1 MAIAELTTHLPLAR
15 VRQIPR
21 FETEVPGMRRVF
33 TLPIE
38 PVTVWNTPLPHAH
51 ITDMLYTA
59 DIPRNRMMSPDM
71 VMVSP
76 TMRVGQ
82 LFPLR
87 LDRDRLAEIYNDLK
101 REHAFFFTK
110 KGIFLV
116 GGDDRSA
123 KDLRFD
129 QAIFSVFEDEE
140 GVIRHQEKGKEPQYF
155 YDPKKKTAQLVREIK
170 TVRYKNQ
177 ERHAFF
183 SLRFDTEFFRDAELN
198 RLILSGNYDPQTLR
212 KFISYSFLLS

>member
-1 MAIAELTTHLPLAR
+1 
-15 VRQIPR
+15 
-21 FETEVPGMRRVF
+21 
-33 TLPIE
+33 
-38 PVTVWNTPLPHAH
+38 
-51 ITDMLYTA
+51 MLYTTG
-59 DIPRNRMMSPDM
+59 IPHNRTMSPDM

-87 LDRDRLAEIYNDLK
+87 LDRDRLAEIYNELM
-101 REHAFFFTK
+101 RENALFFTK

-116 GGDDRSA
+116 GGNDRKA
-123 KDLRFD
+123 KNLRFNS
-129 QAIFSVFEDEE
+129 AIFSIFEDED
-140 GVIRHQEKGKEPQYF
+140 GVMRHQEKGKEPHYF
-155 YDPKKKTAQLVREIK
+155 YDPRKKTAQLVHEIK

-177 ERHAFF
+177 ERQAFF

-212 KFISYSFLLS
+212 KFISYTFLLS